1 MPYRCTTVPA
11 LDGGNYVNIK
21 CVHQTHQTVIGKRK
35 LGNCIRAQSVT
46 YIDVTATV
54 MSVPDMSVTGT
65 VTSSFKALEDI
76 RVSLTASQLAGEA
89 SADVDCSC
97 SQGSVSPLSPKS
109 AARTKQ
115 NVLYILNFKL
125 VGV

>member
-1 MPYRCTTVPA
+1 MR
-11 LDGGNYVNIK
+11 
-21 CVHQTHQTVIGKRK
+21 
-35 LGNCIRAQSVT
+35 SVT

-65 VTSSFKALEDI
+65 ATSSFKALEDI

-97 SQGSVSPLSPKS
+97 WQGSVSPLSRKS

-115 NVLYILNFKL
+115 NVLYILN
-125 VGV
+125 G